1 MNPEVP
7 TNVLD
12 YCAPSTRGILAD
24 ITKGGDPIT
33 MARFAATMLDQI
45 NPAMVVIANKY
56 GHTAPIVLTQVLRS
70 MVSEVVSDTWKGPRN
85 GQKSEAVDAFD
96 RPLHFTLFC
105 PDTASLTMAI
115 ARVCLV
121 VPNVTVED
129 DRDGSS
135 GCHKLSFTA
144 NGLEVITELQTL
156 STGHS
161 IDIQMAVVKD

>member
-33 MARFAATMLDQI
+33 MARFAATLLDQI

-70 MVSEVVSDTWKGPRN
+70 MVSEVVSDTWAGPKTN
-85 GQKSEAVDAFD
+85 GKTAPVDAFD
-96 RPLHFTLFC
+96 RKIEFTLYVQNAAVVQAMDWC
-105 PDTASLTMAI
+105 TANDI
-115 ARVCLV
+115 
-121 VPNVTVED
+121 PKFYVED
-129 DRDGSS
+129 DRG
-135 GCHKLSFTA
+135 GTGNWKVTFEA
-144 NGLEVITELQTL
+144 NGSRVIE
-156 STGHS
+156 SMSKMCREEG
-161 IDIQMAVVKD
+161 IDVQIRFAE